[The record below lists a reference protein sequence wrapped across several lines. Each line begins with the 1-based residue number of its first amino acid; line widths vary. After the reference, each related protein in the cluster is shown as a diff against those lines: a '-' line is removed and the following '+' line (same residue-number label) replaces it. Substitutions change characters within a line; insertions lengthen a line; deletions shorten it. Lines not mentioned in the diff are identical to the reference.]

1 MAKRSPYLS
10 DRKTKFADFLTLIK
24 ECWISVEQFVCSVL
38 CTLCKKLK
46 KDCFQ
51 NCFKIVVQIS
61 QNYLEQYKISFKSN
75 QGLYRIDSISHMLQI
90 SLYPIRINI

>member
-10 DRKTKFADFLTLIK
+10 DRKAKLADFLTLIK
-24 ECWISVEQFVCSVL
+24 ECWIFVEQFVHSVL

-51 NCFKIVVQIS
+51 SSFKIVVQMFKTILNNTKSLSS
-61 QNYLEQYKISFKSN
+61 QIKA
-75 QGLYRIDSISHMLQI
+75 
-90 SLYPIRINI
+90 NIVLTV